1 MLVLGIVGAI
11 VLRTVFIF
19 AGIAI
24 LDAIDWFT
32 YVLGVLLAVHRL
44 RRVALGRRTTWTRRT
59 RAS

>member
-32 YVLGVLLAVHRL
+32 YVLGALLAFTAYGVWRP
-44 RRVALGRRTTWTRRT
+44 AATTWTRRT
-59 RAS
+59 RG